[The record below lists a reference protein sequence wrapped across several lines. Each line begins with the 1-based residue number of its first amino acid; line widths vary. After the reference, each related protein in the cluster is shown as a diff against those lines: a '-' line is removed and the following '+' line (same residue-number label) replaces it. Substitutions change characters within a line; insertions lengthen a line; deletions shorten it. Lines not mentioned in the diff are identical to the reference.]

1 MFSFHLR
8 TTRGSGLKKDNREAH
23 EGVWRHRVRSCLQR
37 LWPFSQRGKNL
48 TKASQGQDLIEQD
61 MRKPCRHSDISSGT
75 VVKLVN
81 NLVPSLQ
88 KGDPSFVPAFLSTYR
103 RCATTLQV
111 LDLLFLRYSHF
122 TADSEEDEQVKN
134 TLCSFLETWMDK
146 NPEDFCDLSDLL
158 PLKYLKA
165 YLSVYMPHCDLSVR
179 VKKLLTQ
186 LEEEHAKDSQVKDE
200 DDSDL
205 GTHISSDPEI

>member
-1 MFSFHLR
+1 
-8 TTRGSGLKKDNREAH
+8 
-23 EGVWRHRVRSCLQR
+23 
-37 LWPFSQRGKNL
+37 
-48 TKASQGQDLIEQD
+48 
-61 MRKPCRHSDISSGT
+61 MRKPCRDSDISSGT

-103 RCATTLQV
+103 RFATTLQV

-146 NPEDFCDLSDLL
+146 NPEDFCDTSDLL

-186 LEEEHAKDSQVKDE
+186 LEEEYAKDTQVKDE
-200 DDSDL
+200 EDSDL
-205 GTHISSDPEI
+205 GRDTSSDPEILWV

>member
-48 TKASQGQDLIEQD
+48 TKASQGQDLIEQGKNSSDTQD

-111 LDLLFLRYSHF
+111 F
-122 TADSEEDEQVKN
+122 TLHS
-134 TLCSFLETWMDK
+134 
-146 NPEDFCDLSDLL
+146 
-158 PLKYLKA
+158 
-165 YLSVYMPHCDLSVR
+165 
-179 VKKLLTQ
+179 
-186 LEEEHAKDSQVKDE
+186 
-200 DDSDL
+200 
-205 GTHISSDPEI
+205 